1 MIGSLAD
8 AYLES
13 TPLGSAK
20 WLPEKGPVACLMGL
34 LAKAYP
40 GTMAT
45 QVCYPEVCVVCCGVV
60 HNIDM
65 SQGVIIQGLPIAPKI
80 RKYPRD
86 TFRQKVCIAPELHC
100 P

>member
-40 GTMAT
+40 GTMAYSGLL
-45 QVCYPEVCVVCCGVV
+45 CRGLCGYAVVWYTTCPRLRTELVLVV
-60 HNIDM
+60 
-65 SQGVIIQGLPIAPKI
+65 G
-80 RKYPRD
+80 
-86 TFRQKVCIAPELHC
+86 
-100 P
+100 